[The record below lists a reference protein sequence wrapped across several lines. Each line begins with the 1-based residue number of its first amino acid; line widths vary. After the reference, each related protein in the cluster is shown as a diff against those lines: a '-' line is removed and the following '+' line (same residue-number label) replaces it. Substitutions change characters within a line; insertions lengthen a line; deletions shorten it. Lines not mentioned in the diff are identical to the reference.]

1 MTVSFA
7 ASWWLKRGFLLH
19 ESYALTQSKN
29 VKKTEVVDNQW
40 FEKMLFFCVF
50 RTIIFSISKNS
61 TFLKEKIRN
70 YLDEMKLLV

>member
-50 RTIIFSISKNS
+50 RTKIFSVSRNRV
-61 TFLKEKIRN
+61 FLKEKIRN

>member
-29 VKKTEVVDNQW
+29 VKKTEVADNQ
-40 FEKMLFFCVF
+40 
-50 RTIIFSISKNS
+50 
-61 TFLKEKIRN
+61 
-70 YLDEMKLLV
+70 